1 MGLELLFNGALLA
14 FFTYCYFYIGAI
26 VPKTTA
32 VGWGAEVW
40 PQAILVALI
49 ILLGANMYKIYRG
62 TPVAL
67 RSDVEPRHIS
77 VHSILANKLVL
88 SMVALLVY
96 AICLQTLGF
105 ILSTFVFFAGYARIV
120 GQRQV
125 RSLVLSSLV
134 ATLSVYF
141 VFSRGLGVM
150 LPRGI
155 GILRDFALI
164 LERL

>member
-1 MGLELLFNGALLA
+1 
-14 FFTYCYFYIGAI
+14 
-26 VPKTTA
+26 
-32 VGWGAEVW
+32 
-40 PQAILVALI
+40 
-49 ILLGANMYKIYRG
+49 
-62 TPVAL
+62 
-67 RSDVEPRHIS
+67 
-77 VHSILANKLVL
+77 
-88 SMVALLVY
+88 MVALLVY